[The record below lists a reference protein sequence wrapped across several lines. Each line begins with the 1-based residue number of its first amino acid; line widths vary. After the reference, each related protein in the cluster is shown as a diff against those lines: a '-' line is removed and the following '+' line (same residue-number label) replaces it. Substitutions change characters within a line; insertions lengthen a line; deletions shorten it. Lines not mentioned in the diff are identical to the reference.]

1 MRAIFV
7 LWTGR
12 ETHAPH
18 AWFGCHISGLFVPNR
33 VVWVNFSDSSQ
44 LAGYG
49 PSHAEQRAM
58 TKIAYSESESG
69 NVVRTAIVPANRS
82 EEPRFGPLD
91 RTVIVVILCCFFLC
105 VAGLIYPLTR

>member
-91 RTVIVVILCCFFLC
+91 RTVIVVILCCFLLC
-105 VAGLIYPLTR
+105 VAGLIYPLTH